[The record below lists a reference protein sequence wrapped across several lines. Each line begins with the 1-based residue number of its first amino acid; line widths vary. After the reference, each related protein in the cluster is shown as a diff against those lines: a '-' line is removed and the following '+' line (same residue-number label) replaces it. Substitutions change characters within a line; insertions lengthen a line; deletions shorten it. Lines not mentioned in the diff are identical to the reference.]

1 MPLSNSETQVW
12 KSHNFSIAALAGDE
26 PGTVIYRFDGPFT
39 ARDMY
44 SSLSPNE
51 VRQIFE
57 TLPFNKQPSVQL
69 FDVSG
74 VPYMDSAGLG
84 MLVRLYVSSRNKG
97 IRMSITGCT
106 PHVCELLK
114 LTRMDSVLPIGD

>member
-1 MPLSNSETQVW
+1 MSNSETQIW
-12 KSHNFSIAALAGDE
+12 KSHNFSIAAVAGDE
-26 PGTVIYRFDGPFT
+26 PGTVIYRLDGPFT

-57 TLPFNKQPSVQL
+57 TLPASEQPSVEI
-69 FDVSG
+69 FDLSG
-74 VPYMDSAGLG
+74 VPYMDSIGLG

-97 IRMSITGCT
+97 IRMSISGCT
-106 PHVCELLK
+106 PHVRELLK
-114 LTRMDSVLPIGD
+114 ITKMDSVLPLGD